1 MLTLSQLQEE
11 LTKSLKEHN
20 TVATSTLR
28 MLLARVTNQEKNTGN
43 ALGSEELEQL
53 VLSELKKR
61 KEAAEQ
67 YRSGGR
73 LELAEQEDAEALIL
87 QSFLPPQLTEAEIE
101 MQVSDFLNSGDYSVK
116 DMGLVIKGLKEQLGS
131 SVDGALLAKVVKSK
145 LN

>member
-101 MQVSDFLNSGDYSVK
+101 MKVSDFLNSGDYSVK